1 MNEPSLTTSQAMA
14 DAFWARPPAK
24 RRLSDLAV
32 AFEAGDFGYREA
44 GEALNR
50 RAAAL
55 DEIARETFVEHSPER
70 LTAQAE
76 AQQALQAAGEAPRA
90 LSGVPVSI
98 KDLFDVRGEVT
109 RAGSR
114 VLEANPPA
122 TQDAPAVARLRKAG
136 ALLAGR
142 TTMSEFAFS
151 GLGLNPHVGTPP
163 NPHDAARITGGSTSG
178 GAASVAF
185 GLAAAALGS
194 DTGGSLRIPA
204 AFCGLVGFKPSQASV
219 PGEGAYP
226 LSPSLDCVGPIAP
239 SVACCATLWQALS
252 GQSPRLD
259 PTPRP
264 LRLAIPDG
272 ALLQGLDDAV
282 AAAFEEAVAS
292 LHRLGWHLERL
303 PLAAVED
310 AHAINQQ
317 GGLVVPEA
325 AALHHEQ
332 LAEREADYD
341 PFIAER
347 LRGGREVLASD
358 YLDRLWQ
365 RPGLQAR
372 FAAELTGFD
381 AVLLPTVAML
391 PPERRALET
400 DAEAFQAA
408 NRRALRNTS
417 VFNYLDASA
426 ISLPYTA
433 AGAELPIGLML
444 ARPRGEDAA
453 LLQAASVVETVL
465 QGHG

>member
-1 MNEPSLTTSQAMA
+1 MTKEAPNTSAALAGAFWSRPVRERRIRDLA
-14 DAFWARPPAK
+14 DAY
-24 RRLSDLAV
+24 RR
-32 AFEAGDFGYREA
+32 GDFTPHEA
-44 GEALNR
+44 SEALSQ
-50 RAAAL
+50 RAAGL
-55 DEIARETFVEHSPER
+55 TNVTRETFLSLDPTR
-70 LTAQAE
+70 LAAQAD

-114 VLEANPPA
+114 VLETTLPA
-122 TQDAPAVARLRKAG
+122 SDDAPAVARLRQAG

-163 NPHDAARITGGSTSG
+163 NPYDAERITGGSTSG

-204 AFCGLVGFKPSQASV
+204 AFCGLVGFKPSQSSV

-226 LSPSLDCVGPIAP
+226 LSPSLDCVGPIAA
-239 SVACCATLWQALS
+239 SVGCCATLWQALS
-252 GQSPRLD
+252 RQAVTLD
-259 PTPRP
+259 ATPRP

-272 ALLQGLDDAV
+272 PLLEELDDAV
-282 AAAFEEAVAS
+282 AAAFDEAVTT
-292 LHRLGWHLERL
+292 LRRLGWHIERL
-303 PLAAVED
+303 PLAAVLD

-325 AALHHEQ
+325 AALHREQ
-332 LAEREADYD
+332 LTARAADYD

-365 RPGLQAR
+365 RPGIQAR
-372 FAAELTGFD
+372 FAAELVGFD

-391 PPERRALET
+391 PPERRPLET
-400 DAEAFQAA
+400 NAEAFQTA

-433 AGAELPIGLML
+433 AGDALPIGLML
-444 ARPRGEDAA
+444 ARPQGEDAA
-453 LLQAASVVETVL
+453 LLQMACVL
-465 QGHG
+465 EAELG